1 MARSPCL
8 SLTAATTR
16 TGTRTRSRSSRG
28 LSLLGLGLCWLLALI
43 SLLHRTHAQVSLAS
57 TPQFPSPPTNF
68 TIADDQQA
76 LVDLFASTGGRAS
89 NTTTGWRRSTRWLTF
104 NHTHPS
110 RGVCLWFGVQC
121 GPPACLLPAN
131 ASWTP
136 PPCRVTEIALIVN
149 NLVGTLPAS
158 LGRLDALETLNLFR
172 NQLRYAGHMNRSS
185 AAKPLRMCQSP
196 RLFAGHK
203 KLFKFKS
210 VAEYFHN
217 VCWPANA
224 CG

>member
-1 MARSPCL
+1 M
-8 SLTAATTR
+8 
-16 TGTRTRSRSSRG
+16 
-28 LSLLGLGLCWLLALI
+28 
-43 SLLHRTHAQVSLAS
+43 
-57 TPQFPSPPTNF
+57 

-121 GPPACLLPAN
+121 GPSDCLLPAN